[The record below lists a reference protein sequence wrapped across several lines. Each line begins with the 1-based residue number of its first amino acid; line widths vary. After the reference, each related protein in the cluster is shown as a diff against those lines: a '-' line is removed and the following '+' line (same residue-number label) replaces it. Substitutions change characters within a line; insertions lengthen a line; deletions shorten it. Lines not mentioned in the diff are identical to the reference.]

1 MKIILMLPKTE
12 LNNKKERNK
21 IQFKKNVYIILDDC
35 KKRNYFLSDKLKA
48 EYYLETLPIDE
59 NTCLGTLLQYDCLIT
74 TPECLNKSTILCN
87 HSDIMYGK
95 PIQIFQIQPDEL
107 EKLSI
112 HAYME
117 KIWNWIVECE
127 TGVK

>member
-1 MKIILMLPKTE
+1 M
-12 LNNKKERNK
+12 
-21 IQFKKNVYIILDDC
+21 
-35 KKRNYFLSDKLKA
+35 
-48 EYYLETLPIDE
+48 PIDE
-59 NTCLGTLLQYDCLIT
+59 TTCLRTLLQYDCLIA
-74 TPECLNKSTILCN
+74 TPECLNKLTMSCEHL
-87 HSDIMYGK
+87 DIMYGK

-117 KIWNWIVECE
+117 KIWNWIVENE

>member
-1 MKIILMLPKTE
+1 LKII
-12 LNNKKERNK
+12 KERDK

-35 KKRNYFLSDKLKA
+35 KKRNCFLSDKFKA
-48 EYYLETLPIDE
+48 EYYLKILPVDE
-59 NTCLGTLLQYDCLIT
+59 VTAQEMILQYDCFIT
-74 TPECLNKSTILCN
+74 NTECLNKLTTLTN
-87 HSDIMYGK
+87 GK

-107 EKLSI
+107 KKLSI
-112 HAYME
+112 HSYME